1 MTQSVPLKFIGA
13 AVSPIETHK
22 ITADRLTGMSSISRA
37 EGSHLAPDFRNE
49 SYWLDT
55 AGRSLNTL
63 TGAPETLP
71 ARADVAIIGAGY
83 TGLSAAL
90 ELARAGRNV
99 VVLDAVAVGAGC
111 SSRNGGLIGPSFHKL
126 GLDGLA
132 KRHGTRKAHNVIA
145 ESRDCLEFLVD
156 LIGSENIDCDL
167 RRSGRFRGADKPG
180 DYEDLAREVGGLR
193 KAVALEADMVPRED
207 QRAEIGSDF
216 YYGGVVYHRDG
227 HLHPGQYVA
236 GLAARAA
243 AAGAQLI
250 GQSAVTGIRQDGNV
264 FTLAVGAR
272 QIEADQ
278 ILIATNGYTPPAL
291 GWFRRRILPIRS
303 AIIATET
310 VEPSLIRELSPKDRC
325 LGGTSRLML
334 YYRPSSDGTRMILGG
349 RTFHLDDRPML
360 YTKDL
365 HTQMTQI
372 FPQLAD
378 VRISHGW
385 SGTVAY
391 TFDHVPHI
399 GQHDGLYYAMGYCG
413 SGVGRSTFYGNKVA
427 KKMLGDPNG
436 ATALDDLAFRTKPFY
451 TGTPWFLPAILRWHA
466 FMDKR

>member
-1 MTQSVPLKFIGA
+1 MASNPNVN
-13 AVSPIETHK
+13 SPHL
-22 ITADRLTGMSSISRA
+22 TA
-37 EGSHLAPDFRNE
+37 DFRND
-49 SYWLDT
+49 SYWLDA
-55 AGRSLNTL
+55 AGAALDDL

-71 ARADVAIIGAGY
+71 KRTEVVVIGAGY

-90 ELARAGRNV
+90 ELSRAGRDV
-99 VVLDAVAVGAGC
+99 LVLDAVAVGAGC
-111 SSRNGGLIGPSFHKL
+111 SSRNGGLVGPSFHKL
-126 GLDGLA
+126 GLDGL
-132 KRHGTRKAHNVIA
+132 KKSHGTKKAHSVIA

-156 LIGSENIDCDL
+156 LIENENIDCDL
-167 RRSGRFRGADKPG
+167 RRSGRFRGADKPEH
-180 DYEDLAREVGGLR
+180 YEDLAREVEGLQ
-193 KAVALEADMVPRED
+193 KAVDLEADMVPRTE
-207 QRAEIGSDF
+207 QRAEIGSDA
-216 YYGGVVYHRDG
+216 YHGGVVYHRDG

-243 AAGAQLI
+243 AAGARI
-250 GQSAVTGIRQDGNV
+250 VGQSAVTAIRREAATFV
-264 FTLAVGAR
+264 LAVGTR
-272 QIEADQ
+272 RIEADQ
-278 ILIATNGYTPPAL
+278 VLVATNGYTPPAL

-303 AIIATET
+303 AMIATEA

-349 RTFHLDDRPML
+349 RTFHLDDRPMS

-365 HTQMTQI
+365 HGQLVRI
-372 FPQLAD
+372 FPQLAE

-399 GQHDGLYYAMGYCG
+399 GQHKGLYYAMGYCG
-413 SGVGRSTFYGNKVA
+413 SGVGRSTFYGNRIA
-427 KKMLGDPNG
+427 KKMMGDPQG
-436 ATALDDLAFRTKPFY
+436 ATALDDLDFKTKPFY

>member
-1 MTQSVPLKFIGA
+1 MASKFNTE
-13 AVSPIETHK
+13 V
-22 ITADRLTGMSSISRA
+22 
-37 EGSHLAPDFRNE
+37 SHLTADFRND
-49 SYWLDT
+49 SYWLDA
-55 AGRSLNTL
+55 AGSTLNEL
-63 TGAPETLP
+63 TSGPETLP
-71 ARADVAIIGAGY
+71 ERTEVVVIGAGY

-90 ELARAGRNV
+90 ELVRAGRNV
-99 VVLDAVAVGAGC
+99 VVLDAAAVGAGC
-111 SSRNGGLIGPSFHKL
+111 SSRNGGLVGPSFHKL
-126 GLDGLA
+126 GLDGLE
-132 KRHGTRKAHNVIA
+132 KSHGTRKAHSVIA
-145 ESRDCLEFLVD
+145 ESRDCLEFLVN
-156 LIGSENIDCDL
+156 LIESENIDCDL
-167 RRSGRFRGADKPG
+167 RRSGRFRGADKPEH
-180 DYEDLAREVGGLR
+180 YEDLAREVEGLQ
-193 KAVALEADMVPRED
+193 KAVDLEADMVPRAD
-207 QRAEIGSDF
+207 QRAEIGSDA

-243 AAGAQLI
+243 AAGAHI
-250 GQSAVTGIRQDGNV
+250 VGRSAVTAIRREAKT
-264 FTLAVGAR
+264 FTLAVGTR

-278 ILIATNGYTPPAL
+278 VLVATNGYTPPAL

-303 AIIATET
+303 AIIATEAIA
-310 VEPSLIRELSPKDRC
+310 PSRIRELSPKDRC

-349 RTFHLDDRPML
+349 RTFHLDDRPMS
-360 YTKDL
+360 YSKDL
-365 HTQMTQI
+365 HTQMIRI

-378 VRISHGW
+378 VKISHGW

-399 GQHDGLYYAMGYCG
+399 GQHKGLFYAMGYCG

-427 KKMLGDPNG
+427 KKMLGDPGG

>member
-1 MTQSVPLKFIGA
+1 MASNPNVN
-13 AVSPIETHK
+13 SPHL
-22 ITADRLTGMSSISRA
+22 TA
-37 EGSHLAPDFRNE
+37 DFRND
-49 SYWLDT
+49 SYWLDA
-55 AGRSLNTL
+55 AGAALDDL

-71 ARADVAIIGAGY
+71 KRTEVVVIGAGY

-90 ELARAGRNV
+90 ELSRAGRDV

-111 SSRNGGLIGPSFHKL
+111 SSRNGGLVGPSFHKL
-126 GLDGLA
+126 GLDGL
-132 KRHGTRKAHNVIA
+132 KKSHGTKKAHSVIA

-156 LIGSENIDCDL
+156 LIENENIDCDL
-167 RRSGRFRGADKPG
+167 RRSGRFRGADKPEH
-180 DYEDLAREVGGLR
+180 YEDLAREVEGLK
-193 KAVALEADMVPRED
+193 KAVDLEADMVPRTE
-207 QRAEIGSDF
+207 QRAEIGSDA
-216 YYGGVVYHRDG
+216 YHGGVVYHRDG

-243 AAGAQLI
+243 GAGARI
-250 GQSAVTGIRQDGNV
+250 VGQSAVTAIRREAATFV
-264 FTLAVGAR
+264 LAVGTR
-272 QIEADQ
+272 RIEADQ
-278 ILIATNGYTPPAL
+278 VLVATNGYTPPAL

-303 AIIATET
+303 AMIATEA

-349 RTFHLDDRPML
+349 RTFHLDDRPMS

-365 HTQMTQI
+365 HGQLVRI
-372 FPQLAD
+372 FPQLAE

-399 GQHDGLYYAMGYCG
+399 GQHKGLYYAMGYCG
-413 SGVGRSTFYGNKVA
+413 SGVGRSTFYGNRIA
-427 KKMLGDPNG
+427 KKMTGDPQG
-436 ATALDDLAFRTKPFY
+436 ATALDDLTFRTKPFY

>member
-1 MTQSVPLKFIGA
+1 
-13 AVSPIETHK
+13 
-22 ITADRLTGMSSISRA
+22 MSSDTRA
-37 EGSHLAPDFRNE
+37 EAPHLTASFRND

-55 AGRSLNTL
+55 AGPALDEL
-63 TGAPETLP
+63 TSAAETLP
-71 ARADVAIIGAGY
+71 ARADVVVIGAGY

-99 VVLDAVAVGAGC
+99 VVLDAVAIGAGC
-111 SSRNGGLIGPSFHKL
+111 SSRNGGLVGPSFHKL

-132 KRHGTRKAHNVIA
+132 KSHGTKIAHNVIA
-145 ESRDCLEFLVD
+145 ESRDCLEFLVT
-156 LIGSENIDCDL
+156 LIDDESIDCDL

-180 DYEDLAREVGGLR
+180 HYEDLAREVKGLQ
-193 KAVALEADMVPRED
+193 KAVDLEADMVPRED
-207 QRAEIGSDF
+207 QRAEIGSDA

-243 AAGAQLI
+243 AAGAHLI
-250 GQSAVTGIRQDGNV
+250 GQSAVTGIRQDGKA

-272 QIEADQ
+272 KIEADQ
-278 ILIATNGYTPPAL
+278 VLVATNGYTPPAL

-303 AIIATET
+303 AIIATEA

-349 RTFHLDDRPML
+349 RTFHLDDRPMS

-365 HTQMTQI
+365 RTQMIRI

-378 VRISHGW
+378 VKISHGW

-399 GQHDGLYYAMGYCG
+399 GQHKGLFYAMGYCG
-413 SGVGRSTFYGNKVA
+413 SGVGRATYYGNKVA
-427 KKMLGDPNG
+427 KKMLGDPGG

-451 TGTPWFLPAILRWHA
+451 TGTPWFLPAILHWHA

>member
-1 MTQSVPLKFIGA
+1 MASNPNVN
-13 AVSPIETHK
+13 SPHL
-22 ITADRLTGMSSISRA
+22 TAD
-37 EGSHLAPDFRNE
+37 FRHD
-49 SYWLDT
+49 SYWLDA
-55 AGRSLNTL
+55 AGAALDDL

-71 ARADVAIIGAGY
+71 KRTEVVVIGAGY

-90 ELARAGRNV
+90 ELSRAGRDV
-99 VVLDAVAVGAGC
+99 LVLDAVAVGAGC
-111 SSRNGGLIGPSFHKL
+111 SSRNGGLVGPSFHKL
-126 GLDGLA
+126 GLDGL
-132 KRHGTRKAHNVIA
+132 KKSHGTKKAHSVIA

-156 LIGSENIDCDL
+156 LIENENIDCDL
-167 RRSGRFRGADKPG
+167 RRSGRFRGADKPEH
-180 DYEDLAREVGGLR
+180 YEDLAREVEGLQ
-193 KAVALEADMVPRED
+193 KAVDLEADMVPRTE
-207 QRAEIGSDF
+207 QRAEIGSDA
-216 YYGGVVYHRDG
+216 YHGGVVYHRDG

-243 AAGAQLI
+243 AAGARI
-250 GQSAVTGIRQDGNV
+250 VGQSAVTAIRREAATFV
-264 FTLAVGAR
+264 LAVGTR
-272 QIEADQ
+272 RIEADQ
-278 ILIATNGYTPPAL
+278 VLVATNGYTPPAL

-303 AIIATET
+303 AMIATEA

-349 RTFHLDDRPML
+349 RTFHLDDRPMS

-365 HTQMTQI
+365 HGQLVRI
-372 FPQLAD
+372 FPQLAE

-399 GQHDGLYYAMGYCG
+399 GQHKGLYYAMGYCG
-413 SGVGRSTFYGNKVA
+413 SGVGRSTFYGNRIA
-427 KKMLGDPNG
+427 KKMMGDPQG
-436 ATALDDLAFRTKPFY
+436 ATALDDLDFKTKPFY